1 MNRMHVA
8 RASLLLLGALGCR
21 EARSAPVYQAL
32 AVETRDIAVT
42 AAAAGTI
49 EPVLTVEIK
58 SKASGEIIDLRV
70 DTGDDVDQ
78 GQLVALIDPRVPRND
93 VAEAEAQL
101 EVARAQ
107 LQNAESQFRRSD
119 TLFKTQSITEQ
130 EFEAARLSQANA
142 KASLLRAEVA
152 LQMASD
158 ALEDTRVVA
167 PIGGTIIQKS
177 VERGTVISS
186 PTRDVGGGTVLM
198 RMANLDTVQVRAMV
212 DETDIGKVQPNQ
224 RATITVDAY
233 PQRPFN
239 GVVLKIEPQAT
250 VNQNVTMFPVL
261 VRIGNGD
268 GLLKPGMNAEVEISM
283 GQREGVVA
291 VPVAALRTQRDM
303 ASAAQVLGLSPD
315 DVQQQIAS
323 ASQAPQGPAA
333 NGGPAGEP
341 TDSAASQRP
350 QDGNVLRMGDREIPL
365 PQGVTAQQAQAI
377 FTKMRSGGPESLTPE
392 EQAIRRRIFAQF
404 GGRPGGGGMRGAR
417 NAANAG
423 GSYVVFTLVNGQ
435 PTAREIRTGLSD
447 LDYAEVVSGLSEGD
461 TVLVLPSASLLQS
474 QEQFRSRIQ
483 QNTGIPGVQNQQR
496 SSQQAQPQRR

>member
-1 MNRMHVA
+1 MIT
-8 RASLLLLGALGCR
+8 ALACR
-21 EARSAPVYQAL
+21 EAKSAPVYQAL
-32 AVETRDIAVT
+32 IVETRDIVVSAS
-42 AAAAGTI
+42 AAGSI

-70 DTGDDVDQ
+70 DTGDDVEQ

-142 KASLLRAEVA
+142 RASLLRAEVS
-152 LQMASD
+152 LQTARD

-167 PIGGTIIQKS
+167 PIRGTIIEKS
-177 VERGTVISS
+177 AERGQVISS

-212 DETDIGKVQPNQ
+212 DETDIGKVQPGQ

-239 GVVLKIEPQAT
+239 GMVLKIEPQAT
-250 VNQNVTMFPVL
+250 VSQNVTMFPVL
-261 VRIGNGD
+261 VRIDNRD

-283 GQREGVVA
+283 GRREGVVA

-303 ASAAQVLGLSPD
+303 ASTAQVLGLSPD
-315 DVQQQIAS
+315 DVQQQLA
-323 ASQAPQGPAA
+323 AADQTPQGPAA
-333 NGGPAGEP
+333 NGSAGDQ
-341 TDSAASQRP
+341 TDSAAAAA
-350 QDGNVLRMGDREIPL
+350 QDGNVLRVGGREIQL
-365 PQGVTAQQAQAI
+365 PQGVTAEQAQAI
-377 FTKMRSGGPESLTPE
+377 FAKMRDGGGRESLTPA
-392 EQAIRRRIFAQF
+392 EQGILRRIFAQA

-417 NAANAG
+417 NAATSG

-435 PTAREIRTGLSD
+435 PVAREIRTGLSD
-447 LDYAEVVSGLSEGD
+447 LDYAEVVEGLSEGD

-474 QEQFRSRIQ
+474 QEQFRERIQ
-483 QNTGIPGVQNQQR
+483 RNTGIPGVQNQQR
-496 SSQQAQPQRR
+496 SSQQSQPRGR

>member
-1 MNRMHVA
+1 VNHIYVA
-8 RASLLLLGALGCR
+8 QASLLLLAALGCR
-21 EARSAPVYQAL
+21 EAKPAPVYQAL
-32 AVETRDIAVT
+32 VVETRDITVSAS
-42 AAAAGTI
+42 AAGTI

-70 DTGDDVDQ
+70 DTGDDVQQ

-142 KASLLRAEVA
+142 RASRLRAEVS
-152 LQMASD
+152 LQTARD

-167 PIGGTIIQKS
+167 PIRGTIIQKS
-177 VERGTVISS
+177 AERGQVISS

-212 DETDIGKVQPNQ
+212 DETDIGKVQAGQ

-250 VNQNVTMFPVL
+250 VSQNVTMFPVL
-261 VRIGNGD
+261 VRIDNRD

-283 GQREGVVA
+283 GRREAVVA
-291 VPVAALRTQRDM
+291 VPVSALRTQRDM
-303 ASAAQVLGLSPD
+303 ASAAQVLGLSPE
-315 DVQQQIAS
+315 DVQQQLA
-323 ASQAPQGPAA
+323 AAAEPPQGPAA
-333 NGGPAGEP
+333 NGGPASDHA
-341 TDSAASQRP
+341 DSSAGGRP
-350 QDGNVLRMGDREIPL
+350 AQDGNVLRMGDREIPL
-365 PQGVTAQQAQAI
+365 PEGVTAQQVQAI
-377 FTKMRSGGPESLTPE
+377 FEKARSGGRESLTPA
-392 EQAIRRRIFAQF
+392 EQTLMRRVFAQG
-404 GGRPGGGGMRGAR
+404 GGRPGGMRGAAR
-417 NAANAG
+417 SAANQG
-423 GSYVVFTLVNGQ
+423 GSYIVFALVNGQ
-435 PTAREIRTGLSD
+435 PTARQIRTGLSD
-447 LDYAEVVSGLSEGD
+447 LDYAEVVSGLSAGD
-461 TVLVLPSASLLQS
+461 TVLALPSASLLQS
-474 QEQFRSRIQ
+474 QEQFRERMMR
-483 QNTGIPGVQNQQR
+483 NTGIPGVQNQQR
-496 SSQQAQPQRR
+496 SNQQTQTQRR